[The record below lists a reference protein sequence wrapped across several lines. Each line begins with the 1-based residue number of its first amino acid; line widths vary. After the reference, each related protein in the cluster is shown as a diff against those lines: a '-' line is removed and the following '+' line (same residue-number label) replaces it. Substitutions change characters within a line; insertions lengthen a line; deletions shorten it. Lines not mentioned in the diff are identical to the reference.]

1 MVAHLG
7 LSTDDLLHEEIGII
21 IAEILSAS
29 EKAECYEEVDNQSQ
43 CISSWIQ
50 NNNFWVYLMYMTY
63 HIEKS
68 KNYYFEL
75 K

>member
-7 LSTDDLLHEEIGII
+7 LSTDDLLYEEIGII

-43 CISSWIQ
+43 CI
-50 NNNFWVYLMYMTY
+50 YLEFKIIIFGFILCIWHNTL
-63 HIEKS
+63 
-68 KNYYFEL
+68 KNRKIIIL
-75 K
+75 N